1 MGQRENEGR
10 EDGTERELMAVC
22 VGGWGFPA
30 KDAEVWE
37 PGCEVLIRDPWKRP
51 QCWERLKTGG
61 EGDDRG

>member
-1 MGQRENEGR
+1 MGQREKEGR

-51 QCWERLKTGG
+51 
-61 EGDDRG
+61 